1 MVLDCLTL
9 NLNDTISIA
18 ANLSEEN
25 PWIKEIWE
33 EIIKYLAQLFEMFFP
48 QELTENDLWKEVS
61 DKSKTLPLK
70 FADLQG

>member
-18 ANLSEEN
+18 ANTSEEN

-33 EIIKYLAQLFEMFFP
+33 EIITYLASLFEMFFP
-48 QELTENDLWKEVS
+48 KELTMNEIWKEA
-61 DKSKTLPLK
+61 LE
-70 FADLQG
+70 

>member
-18 ANLSEEN
+18 ANTSEEN

-33 EIIKYLAQLFEMFFP
+33 EIITYLA
-48 QELTENDLWKEVS
+48 
-61 DKSKTLPLK
+61 
-70 FADLQG
+70 

>member
-18 ANLSEEN
+18 ANLDDEN

-33 EIIKYLAQLFEMFFP
+33 EIINYLTTLFENFFP
-48 QELTENDLWKEVS
+48 KELTDNEIWKVVS
-61 DKSKTLPLK
+61 EK
-70 FADLQG
+70 